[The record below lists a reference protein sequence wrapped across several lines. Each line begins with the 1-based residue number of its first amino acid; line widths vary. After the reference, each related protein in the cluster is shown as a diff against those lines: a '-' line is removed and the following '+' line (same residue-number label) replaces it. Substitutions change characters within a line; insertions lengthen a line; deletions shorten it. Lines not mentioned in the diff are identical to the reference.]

1 MRGRQRGVAWE
12 FQIEGTIFQLDI
24 THNLGA
30 APSNGT
36 AALESGAFTPVFWS
50 LKA

>member
-1 MRGRQRGVAWE
+1 MRGRQRGAIWE
-12 FQIEGTIFQLDI
+12 FQIEGKIFQLDI

-30 APSNGT
+30 NGMV
-36 AALESGAFTPVFWS
+36 ALESGASIPVFWS